1 MKLTH
6 AAIFFGAVTA
16 LAVVAPLVAPLEAQ
30 RWRTL
35 DAQRQL
41 ADSAPL
47 TVRVEYVAG
56 QLEMRPAVGRTLYKM
71 SMKYDAERSDPLTR
85 FDAAGHAL
93 TLGLRSRGVNF
104 GKSDSDGG
112 ALHAELSDKVP
123 MDLVLEL
130 GAIKGDLQL
139 GGLRLTDFSL
149 KAGAADITVHF
160 DKVNPERL
168 RHMQFE
174 IGAADV
180 KIVHAANSG
189 VEKVTANIGV
199 GALDFDLTDPLTHD
213 VDITATVA
221 MGDFTLRVGSDVGVY
236 VDEKTVLADFDK
248 SGLVKKGDG
257 YYSENF
263 NAAPRKVRMHV
274 KAVLGSFK
282 LIRSGR

>member
-6 AAIFFGAVTA
+6 AVMLGTA
-16 LAVVAPLVAPLEAQ
+16 TTASVVAPLEAQ

-56 QLEMRPAVGRTLYKM
+56 HLEMRPAVGRTLYSM
-71 SMKYDAERSDPLTR
+71 NMKYDADRSDPLTR

-93 TLGLRSRGVNF
+93 TLGLRSRGMNF
-104 GKSDSDGG
+104 GKSDSEGG
-112 ALHAELSDKVP
+112 AALHAELSDKVP

-139 GGLRLTDFSL
+139 GGLRLTDFAL
-149 KAGAADITVHF
+149 KGGAAEITVHF
-160 DKVNPERL
+160 DKKNPERM

-189 VEKVTANIGV
+189 VEKVTANIGI
-199 GALDFDLTDPLTHD
+199 GALDFDLTDPLMHD

-221 MGDFTLRVGSDVGVY
+221 MGDFTLRVGSDIGVY
-236 VDEKTVLADFDK
+236 VDQKTVLATFDY

-263 NAAPRKVRMHV
+263 DAAPRKVRLHV
-274 KAVLGSFK
+274 KAVLGTFK
-282 LIRSGR
+282 LIRSER

>member
-6 AAIFFGAVTA
+6 AAVLMGAATA
-16 LAVVAPLVAPLEAQ
+16 LAVVAPLEAQ

-41 ADSAPL
+41 ADSTPL

-56 QLEMRPAVGRTLYKM
+56 HLEMRPTAGRVLYSM
-71 SMKYDAERSDPLTR
+71 SMKYDAERSNPLTR
-85 FDAAGHAL
+85 FDAAGHSL
-93 TLGLRSRGVNF
+93 TLGLRSRGVTF
-104 GKSDSDGG
+104 GTSDSDGG
-112 ALHAELSDKVP
+112 AALHAELSDKVP

-139 GGLRLTDFSL
+139 GGLRLTDFLL
-149 KAGAADITVHF
+149 KGGAADITVHF
-160 DKVNPERL
+160 DKKNPERL

-189 VEKVTANIGV
+189 VEKMTASIGI
-199 GALDFDLTDPLTHD
+199 GALDVDLTDPLTHD
-213 VDITATVA
+213 VDIAATVA
-221 MGDFTLRVGSDVGVY
+221 MGNFTLRVGSDVGIY
-236 VDEKTVLADFDK
+236 VDEKTLLADFDK

-263 NAAPRKVRMHV
+263 DAAPRKVRMHV
-274 KAVLGSFK
+274 KAVHGTFK
-282 LIRSGR
+282 LIRSAR

>member
-6 AAIFFGAVTA
+6 AVMLGAATT
-16 LAVVAPLVAPLEAQ
+16 LAVVAPLEAQ

-56 QLEMRPAVGRTLYKM
+56 RLELRPAAGRMLYNM
-71 SMKYDAERSDPLTR
+71 SMKYDADRSDPLTR

-93 TLGLRSRGVNF
+93 TLGLRSRGMNF
-104 GKSDSDGG
+104 GKSDREGG
-112 ALHAELSDKVP
+112 AALHAELSDKVP

-139 GGLRLTDFSL
+139 GGLRLTDFAL
-149 KAGAADITVHF
+149 KGGAADITVHF
-160 DKVNPERL
+160 DKKNPERL

-189 VEKVTANIGV
+189 VEKVTANIGI

-221 MGDFTLRVGSDVGVY
+221 MGDFTLRVASDVGVY
-236 VDEKTVLADFDK
+236 VDQKTVLADFDY

-257 YYSENF
+257 YYTENF
-263 NAAPRKVRMHV
+263 DAAPRKVRLHV
-274 KAVLGSFK
+274 KAVLGTFK
-282 LIRSGR
+282 LIRSAR

>member
-6 AAIFFGAVTA
+6 AAVFIGATTA
-16 LAVVAPLVAPLEAQ
+16 LAVVAPLEAQ

-41 ADSAPL
+41 ADSTPL

-56 QLEMRPAVGRTLYKM
+56 HLEMRPAVGRTLYNM

-85 FDAAGHAL
+85 FDAAGHSL
-93 TLGLRSRGVNF
+93 TLGLRSRGVTF

-112 ALHAELSDKVP
+112 AALHAELSDKVP

-139 GGLRLTDFSL
+139 GGLRLTDFLL
-149 KAGAADITVHF
+149 KGGAADITVHF
-160 DKVNPERL
+160 DKQNPERL

-180 KIVHAANSG
+180 KVVHAANSG
-189 VEKVTANIGV
+189 VEKMTANIGV

-213 VDITATVA
+213 VNITATVA
-221 MGDFTLRVGSDVGVY
+221 MGNFTLRVGSDVGIY
-236 VDEKTVLADFDK
+236 VDEKTLLADFDK
-248 SGLVKKGDG
+248 SDLVKKGDG

-263 NAAPRKVRMHV
+263 DTAPRKVRLHV
-274 KAVLGSFK
+274 KAVLGTFK
-282 LIRSGR
+282 VIRSAR

>member
-1 MKLTH
+1 MKPIL
-6 AAIFFGAVTA
+6 AAVVGVAAAFSVTA
-16 LAVVAPLVAPLEAQ
+16 PVQAQ

-41 ADSAPL
+41 ADTAPL
-47 TVRVEYVAG
+47 SVRIEYAAG
-56 QLEMRPAVGRTLYKM
+56 NFELRPSAGRMLYNM
-71 SMKYDAERSDPLTR
+71 SMKYDADRSDPLTR
-85 FDAAGHAL
+85 FDAGGRAL
-93 TLGLRSRGVNF
+93 TLGLRSRGMNF

-123 MDLVLEL
+123 MDLALEL

-139 GGLRLTDFSL
+139 GGLRITDFSL
-149 KAGAADITVHF
+149 KGGAADITVHF
-160 DKVNPERL
+160 DKTNPERL
-168 RHMQFE
+168 RQMQFE

-189 VEKVTANIGV
+189 VGKVTANIGV
-199 GALDFDLTDPLTHD
+199 GALDFDLTDPLAHD
-213 VDITATVA
+213 VDITAHVA
-221 MGDFTLRVGSDVGVY
+221 MGNFTLRVASDVGVY
-236 VDEKTVLADFDK
+236 VDERTVLADFDK
-248 SGLVKKGDG
+248 SGLIKKGDG

-263 NAAPRKVRMHV
+263 DRAPRKVRMHV

>member
-1 MKLTH
+1 MKFTH
-6 AAIFFGAVTA
+6 AAILGALSALAAVT
-16 LAVVAPLVAPLEAQ
+16 PLEAQ

-47 TVRVEYVAG
+47 TVRVEYAAG
-56 QLEMRPAVGRTLYKM
+56 NLDIRPAAGRTLYSM
-71 SMKYDAERSDPLTR
+71 NMKYDADRSDPLTR

-93 TLGLRSRGVNF
+93 TLGLRSHGTNF
-104 GKSDSDGG
+104 GKSDTDGG
-112 ALHAELSDKVP
+112 SLHAELSDKVP

-149 KAGAADITVHF
+149 RGGAADITVQF
-160 DKVNPERL
+160 DKANPERL

-174 IGAADV
+174 IGAAGV
-180 KIVHAANSG
+180 KVVRATNSNA
-189 VEKVTANIGV
+189 EKVTANIGA
-199 GALDFDLTDPLTHD
+199 GTLDFDLTGPLTHD
-213 VDITATVA
+213 VEIAATIA

-236 VDEKTVLADFDK
+236 VDQKTVLATFDY

-263 NAAPRKVRMHV
+263 DTAPRKVRVHV
-274 KAVLGSFK
+274 KAVLGTFK
-282 LIRSGR
+282 LVRSGR